1 MERFKLKNYD
11 STKIKNIA
19 IAGHA
24 GSGKTSLTEALL
36 YKSGTTDRLGKIL
49 DGNTVSDFSPDEISR
64 KTSVYTSLTTMETGE
79 YKVNILDTPGL
90 FDYEGEMIEG
100 IYASGCVLITVSAK
114 SGVKVG
120 THKAYD
126 CAKKYNKPTMFVV
139 TKLDDDNANFNNI
152 LTQLKAEFGPTVC
165 PVVVPVIAD
174 RKIVSYVNLIEMQ
187 AYKYVGGKA
196 EPTDMPTAEI
206 AANMEYRIDGL
217 VEAVSEAVAE
227 TDEALFEK
235 FFSGEAF
242 TQKELTDGIHKGM
255 NSGAITPVVCV
266 SSTEL
271 AGVDMLLKEIDL
283 LLPPPSEKDA
293 MVGEDANG
301 ELVEVECNENDPL
314 TAFVFKT
321 VADPFVGKMSFMKV
335 FSGKIA
341 PNKAV
346 VNATTGASDK
356 IGKLVS
362 LLGKKQTDITEANC
376 GDIVVALKMNVNT
389 NDTICD
395 AARVVKFPAMQFP
408 KGSYK
413 MAVKA
418 KAQGDESKIS
428 AAIARILEEDK
439 TVNYEQD
446 PDTLEQIIST
456 LGGVH
461 LDSVICKLKNSFGVD
476 VEVSVPK
483 IAYRE
488 TIRKKVKVQG
498 RHKKQSGGHGQYGDV
513 WIEFEPCVS
522 DELIFEEKVFGGA
535 VPKNFFPAVEK
546 GLQESIKK
554 GVLAGFPVV
563 GLKAILVD
571 GSYHPVDSSEMAFKM
586 AASIAYKEG
595 MRLADP
601 ILLEPIGA
609 LNVLVPDD
617 NTGDIMGEL
626 NKRRGRVLGMN
637 PSDKAGLTEVVAE
650 VPMAEMADF
659 TMYLRQTTQ
668 GRGSYT
674 FEKVRYEQLPAN
686 LVADVI
692 AKNAMS
698 E

>member
-1 MERFKLKNYD
+1 MKNYD
-11 STKIKNIA
+11 STKIKNLA

-36 YKSGTTDRLGKIL
+36 YKSGTTDRLGKIA
-49 DGNTVSDFSPDEISR
+49 DGNTVSDFTPDEIAR

-139 TKLDDDNANFNNI
+139 TKLDDDNANFNNV

-187 AYKYVGGKA
+187 AYKYVNGKA
-196 EPTDMPTAEI
+196 EPTDMPTAEV

-266 SSTEL
+266 SSTDL

-293 MVGEDANG
+293 MVGEDTNG
-301 ELVEVECNENDPL
+301 ELVEVECNENDPM

-321 VADPFVGKMSFMKV
+321 VADPFVGKMSFIKV

-356 IGKLVS
+356 IGKLVT

-395 AARVVKFPAMQFP
+395 AARVVKFPSMEFP

-439 TVNYEQD
+439 TVSYEQD
-446 PDTLEQIIST
+446 PDTLEQVIST

-461 LDSVICKLKNSFGVD
+461 LDSVICKLRNSFGVD
-476 VEVSVPK
+476 VDVSVPK

-522 DELIFEEKVFGGA
+522 DELIFEERVFGGA

-601 ILLEPIGA
+601 VLLEPIGA

-637 PSDKAGLTEVVAE
+637 PSEKSGLTEVVAE

-692 AKNAMS
+692 AKNSVAD
-698 E
+698 